1 MKPPGWDLE
10 DRPLLVAP
18 SPVGFE
24 GLSLEVLLTPS
35 KEQGATVWFWILL

>member
-24 GLSLEVLLTPS
+24 GLPLEVLLTPS

>member
-1 MKPPGWDLE
+1 MKPPGRDLE